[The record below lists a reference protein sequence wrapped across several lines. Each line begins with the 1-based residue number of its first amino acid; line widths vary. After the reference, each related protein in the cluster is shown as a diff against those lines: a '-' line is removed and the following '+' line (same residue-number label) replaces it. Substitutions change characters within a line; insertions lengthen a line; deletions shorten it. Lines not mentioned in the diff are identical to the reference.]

1 VTDFLWWPED
11 FRRTIWSPR
20 RQLVVQHVSVISTSV
35 CPVHQKRESQL
46 KFAAEEI
53 VLLHLMQELQPRL
66 QQTHQQLIQVWR
78 LQENQ
83 LHQWRKGWRWR
94 RGLWGWS
101 RFSGLHLF
109 HRPGPSTF
117 LVTPGVFC
125 VLFAILATEKSGMPN
140 AQIAIGLKEK
150 NSRSRE
156 KEI

>member
-1 VTDFLWWPED
+1 
-11 FRRTIWSPR
+11 
-20 RQLVVQHVSVISTSV
+20 VISTSV

-53 VLLHLMQELQPRL
+53 VLLHLMQELQPGL
-66 QQTHQQLIQVWR
+66 QQTHQKLIQVWR
-78 LQENQ
+78 LQEIQ
-83 LHQWRKGWRWR
+83 LRQWRKGWRWR

-101 RFSGLHLF
+101 RFSGLHLL
-109 HRPGPSTF
+109 HRLGPSTF

-150 NSRSRE
+150 NSRSKE

>member
-1 VTDFLWWPED
+1 M
-11 FRRTIWSPR
+11 
-20 RQLVVQHVSVISTSV
+20 VQHVSVISTSV

-53 VLLHLMQELQPRL
+53 VLLHLMQELQPGL

-83 LHQWRKGWRWR
+83 LRQWRKGWRWR

-101 RFSGLHLF
+101 RFSSLHLL

-125 VLFAILATEKSGMPN
+125 VLFAILATEKSGMTN

-150 NSRSRE
+150 NLRSRE